1 MSGTFRALLVSQNG
15 TRLEQGAVVNSRM
28 GWITLMAV
36 AALAGAPAPAEGQ
49 TPPPVRSLAPMSKK
63 EPARVTVP
71 QSHLPPAGMCRIWIA
86 NVPPAQQPAPTDCA
100 SAIRNR
106 PSNGR
111 VIFPEDGARSRRDEK
126 PGKDDRDEKGR
137 KRRKPIE

>member
-1 MSGTFRALLVSQNG
+1 MD
-15 TRLEQGAVVNSRM
+15 SRI

-36 AALAGAPAPAEGQ
+36 AALAVAPARAVGQ
-49 TPPPVRSLAPMSKK
+49 AAPPVRSLMPMSKK
-63 EPARVTVP
+63 EPARVSIP
-71 QSHLPPAGMCRIWIA
+71 ASHLPPAGMCRIWID

-111 VIFPEDGARSRRDEK
+111 VIFPEDDARGRRDAK
-126 PGKDDRDEKGR
+126 PGKDGRDQKKS
-137 KRRKPIE
+137 KRGKPIE